1 MKYHD
6 IPYGPVPCRA
16 SGRGHAEAITRQLG
30 RGPLGGGMALFLSTF
45 VNKVDKK
52 GRVSVPASFRA
63 ALAGQSFAGIVA
75 FRSFKSPALDA
86 CGIDW
91 MERLAQSLDNL
102 ALFSTE
108 HDDLAA
114 STLADSRQLPFD
126 GDGRIVLPADLAQ
139 HAKISDRAAF
149 VGRGPMF
156 QIWNPEAFERF
167 QDEARARVQKA
178 GAALRLNPQ
187 GGGS

>member
-1 MKYHD
+1 
-6 IPYGPVPCRA
+6 
-16 SGRGHAEAITRQLG
+16 
-30 RGPLGGGMALFLSTF
+30 MALFLSTF

-63 ALAGQSFAGIVA
+63 ALAGQSFSGIVA
-75 FRSFKSPALDA
+75 FRSFKFPALEA
-86 CGIDW
+86 CGFDAI
-91 MERLAQSLDNL
+91 ERLSHSLDSFP
-102 ALFSTE
+102 LFSTE

-126 GDGRIVLPADLAQ
+126 GDGRIVLPADLAG
-139 HAKISDRAAF
+139 HARIGDRAAF

-167 QDEARARVQKA
+167 QEEARARVQKA
-178 GAALRLNPQ
+178 GATVRLNPH